1 MTDHYNGGGGE
12 TVMSHDSQMLETV
25 PWQEGYYAG
34 IVFGYDSRDE
44 EHPYEGREAA
54 AWEKGRVQGLADI
67 YKME

>member
-1 MTDHYNGGGGE
+1 
-12 TVMSHDSQMLETV
+12 MLETV